1 MASFWQGILSILER
15 YGPSL
20 LLGVRTTLIVSLTG
34 TILGLILGLAVGGL
48 RAARLDYTASPA
60 ARILKKLFDILANIY
75 ITVFRGT
82 PMMVQAVFF
91 YYALLDVI
99 HWSPMVA
106 AIFVISINT
115 GAYMAEIVRSGI
127 QAVDIGQT
135 EAARSLGLSNTQ
147 TMMQVVLPQA
157 IRNAFPAIGNE
168 FIVNIKDSSVLMII
182 SITELMFQSKSI
194 AGSTFLFT
202 ETYFIEAMI
211 YLFLTTVASL
221 ILNYIEKRMNRPKMS
236 LPQSVTH
243 PKNVNAINESEQ
255 KGGNSHYAAR

>member
-1 MASFWQGILSILER
+1 MKQFIDGILSILSR
-15 YGPSL
+15 YGSSL

-48 RAARLDYTASPA
+48 RAAKLDYTASPA
-60 ARILKKLFDILANIY
+60 SRFFKKLFDIFANIY

-82 PMMVQAVFF
+82 PM
-91 YYALLDVI
+91 
-99 HWSPMVA
+99 MVA

-194 AGSTFLFT
+194 
-202 ETYFIEAMI
+202 
-211 YLFLTTVASL
+211 YLLLTTIASL
-221 ILNYIEKRMNRPKMS
+221 ILNYIERRMNRPKMS
-236 LPQSVTH
+236 LPQSVTD
-243 PKNVNAINESEQ
+243 PKNVDYIGEVVQ
-255 KGGNSHYAAR
+255 KGGNSDYAAR